1 MSAWARFIGF
11 APAPREGFELDN
23 CSHDDYDDYDES
35 TTPIG
40 ANADS
45 VDLSAYC
52 ATAAVTMISTSTSGA
67 PISH

>member
-1 MSAWARFIGF
+1 M
-11 APAPREGFELDN
+11 DN